1 MFHALRALA
10 DVIVVGAGTARAE
23 RYGPPRLP
31 DEVVAARRGDG
42 RPGQPELGV
51 DPARLVA
58 ALAERGHQVA
68 LCEGG
73 PTLNGTLLARD
84 LVDELCTTVAPLAA
98 GGTAGRIVSG
108 AAPDGPRRFVL
119 DRVLTEDGSLFLR
132 HVRLRDA
139 G

>member
-1 MFHALRALA
+1 M
-10 DVIVVGAGTARAE
+10 
-23 RYGPPRLP
+23 
-31 DEVVAARRGDG
+31 GDH
-42 RPGQPELGV
+42 GV